1 MLDLD
6 RLLEL
11 SALGTYLVLLLWI
24 GVRSARRVRSWVDYT
39 LAGRNIP
46 WVVVLATTAV
56 TMVGGGASVGMVSRV
71 FEVGIAAAFITCGWH
86 LQLIFTGLWVAPKL
100 RRLNLITVADYFEL
114 KFGPLARTLA
124 VINSVIFLMGALT
137 AQMAAMGTITHNV
150 LGIPYDVAL
159 LIGAGVTIFYATV
172 GGIRAVVTTDVLQF
186 AILVGGTA
194 AAAAIL
200 MVNNGGFSGMAGHI
214 SAAHFDVTGHWSAT
228 RVVSLFAAFMLGEML
243 VPPYAVRCFI
253 AKDPPQARWGVAGA
267 GLFLLLFLPV
277 ATLVL
282 GLSAAVDPAAAQAA
296 ADSVQQVYPAL
307 VRTTFHPAFSGVMI
321 AALVAAAMS
330 SADSCLSCHATVVM
344 EDIYR
349 RHINPRASDQALLRV
364 AQVTTALSGVAG
376 AACAYFFTDIAE
388 ILVFAY
394 DFWAPAMVLPFMVGV
409 FWYRETRVHAVVASM
424 LAGMLATVVWRFVI
438 GPRWELGPA
447 LFGFAVAVVVFF
459 VALPFTNW
467 RPRNALFQPS
477 DPHPRAVK
485 KAL

>member
-228 RVVSLFAAFMLGEML
+228 RVVSLFAAFM
-243 VPPYAVRCFI
+243 
-253 AKDPPQARWGVAGA
+253 
-267 GLFLLLFLPV
+267 
-277 ATLVL
+277 
-282 GLSAAVDPAAAQAA
+282 
-296 ADSVQQVYPAL
+296 
-307 VRTTFHPAFSGVMI
+307 PAFSI
-321 AALVAAAMS
+321 
-330 SADSCLSCHATVVM
+330 
-344 EDIYR
+344 
-349 RHINPRASDQALLRV
+349 
-364 AQVTTALSGVAG
+364 
-376 AACAYFFTDIAE
+376 
-388 ILVFAY
+388 
-394 DFWAPAMVLPFMVGV
+394 
-409 FWYRETRVHAVVASM
+409 
-424 LAGMLATVVWRFVI
+424 
-438 GPRWELGPA
+438 
-447 LFGFAVAVVVFF
+447 
-459 VALPFTNW
+459 
-467 RPRNALFQPS
+467 
-477 DPHPRAVK
+477 
-485 KAL
+485 